1 MVNGILAILSNVNG
15 NRQSNE
21 ADSRSRNGAAPRKAE
36 HSKSWSKSRG
46 HKKHCKH

>member
-21 ADSRSRNGAAPRKAE
+21 VSNRRGAQQHKAD
-36 HSKSWSKSRG
+36 HSKSWDKSRG

>member
-21 ADSRSRNGAAPRKAE
+21 VSNRRGAEHKAD
-36 HSKSWSKSRG
+36 HSKSWDKSRG

>member
-1 MVNGILAILSNVNG
+1 MVNGILAILSNVRG

-21 ADSRSRNGAAPRKAE
+21 VSNRRRGDEHKAD
-36 HSKSWSKSRG
+36 HSKSWDKSRG